1 MNQKFPKVVVE
12 GVKRHEVFAEAKRV
26 LDVRVGMLLNQIIQ
40 SDDPMIKNRL
50 SGQVQGIA
58 EVFRT
63 FDSLAENAQPADL
76 SSVVPSA
83 PSNGTISGI
92 PKIDGS

>member
-1 MNQKFPKVVVE
+1 MEIQKFSKAVVE
-12 GVKRHEVFAEAKRV
+12 GVKRHEVFTEVKRV
-26 LDVRVGMLLNQIIQ
+26 TDERVGMILNQIIQ

-63 FDSLAENAQPADL
+63 FDSLTENAQPADL
-76 SSVVPSA
+76 TPIVPSVDM
-83 PSNGTISGI
+83 TISGE
-92 PKIDGS
+92 PKTDL